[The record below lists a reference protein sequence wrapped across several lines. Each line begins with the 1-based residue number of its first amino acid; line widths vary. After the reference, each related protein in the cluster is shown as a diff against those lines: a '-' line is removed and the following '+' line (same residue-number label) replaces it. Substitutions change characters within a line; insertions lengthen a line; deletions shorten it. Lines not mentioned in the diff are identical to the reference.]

1 MYPPNPWKDI
11 SPEVGQWYLPV
22 WFLPAVD
29 LINNLLQVKTRKRYT
44 VDKSL
49 VHTWLQDYQTWCDIR
64 ELESQVGVRYLSH
77 ESDDARWEAY
87 RRERGLQPP
96 APAPPAA
103 PSATPQSAQQ
113 QSQQSSHHAPAR
125 PRLSVQREEEA
136 SPTCG
141 RIRL

>member
-11 SPEVGQWYLPV
+11 SPE
-22 WFLPAVD
+22 AVD

-49 VHTWLQDYQTWCDIR
+49 VHTWLQDYQTWCDVR

-77 ESDDARWEAY
+77 ESDDSRWEAY

-96 APAPPAA
+96 APAPP
-103 PSATPQSAQQ
+103 STPAQSQQ
-113 QSQQSSHHAPAR
+113 QSQSQQSHHHMPAR
-125 PRLSVQREEEA
+125 SRLSVQREEES

-141 RIRL
+141 RVRL